1 MEEAGLLGRGGA
13 AFPTHVKMRAVA
25 QGEPPKY
32 LVVNADESEPG
43 NFKDRFLLEHHP
55 FLVLEGALLAAL
67 AVGASR
73 VYLYVREEFEAAIE
87 GLESAIRE
95 LEEAGLPVPM
105 EVFRSGGLYICG
117 EETALLESMEGRR
130 AEPRLKPPFPVERG
144 LWGRPTLVQN
154 VETLANLPLILREGP
169 KAWRQGEPKLFSLSG
184 EVAEPGL
191 YELPLGTPL
200 GEALRRAGG
209 EPEA

>member
-1 MEEAGLLGRGGA
+1 M
-13 AFPTHVKMRAVA
+13 
-25 QGEPPKY
+25 
-32 LVVNADESEPG
+32 
-43 NFKDRFLLEHHP
+43 
-55 FLVLEGALLAAL
+55 
-67 AVGASR
+67 
-73 VYLYVREEFEAAIE
+73 REEFEAAIE

-169 KAWRQGEPKLFSLSG
+169 KAWRQGEPKLFS
-184 EVAEPGL
+184 
-191 YELPLGTPL
+191 
-200 GEALRRAGG
+200 
-209 EPEA
+209 

>member
-1 MEEAGLLGRGGA
+1 M
-13 AFPTHVKMRAVA
+13 A

-87 GLESAIRE
+87 GLERAIGE
-95 LEEAGLPVPM
+95 LKESGLLPVPT

-154 VETLANLPLILREGP
+154 VETLANLPLILKEGP
-169 KAWRQGEPKLFSLSG
+169 EAWR
-184 EVAEPGL
+184 
-191 YELPLGTPL
+191 
-200 GEALRRAGG
+200 RRS
-209 EPEA
+209 PSSSP